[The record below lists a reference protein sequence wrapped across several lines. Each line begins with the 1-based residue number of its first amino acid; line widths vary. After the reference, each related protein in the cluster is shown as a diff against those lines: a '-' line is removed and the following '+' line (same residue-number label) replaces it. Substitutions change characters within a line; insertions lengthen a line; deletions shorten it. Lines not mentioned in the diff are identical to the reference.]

1 MCVKG
6 ERENLGKFAVVK
18 DGYPYIIIF
27 VILAFLIAYAFNPIY
42 AVIPAFLACYL
53 AYFFRN
59 PKRNI
64 MFDDDI
70 LYSPADGRVMAI
82 EDIFDDEYLEEDAI
96 KVTIFLSVFNV
107 HVNRSPMKG
116 EIKYQRY
123 TCGGFVP
130 AYKKAASFENER
142 HAIGLENDKNRILV
156 IQIAGLLARRI
167 VSWVTLGHNLAQG
180 QCYGM
185 IKFGSSTELV
195 MPKSVEV
202 LVKKGDIVTG
212 GVTVIG
218 RFKSE

>member
-1 MCVKG
+1 M
-6 ERENLGKFAVVK
+6 GKFAIVK
-18 DGYPYIIIF
+18 DGYPYIVIF
-27 VILAFLIAYAFNPIY
+27 VILAFVIAYAFNPIY

-64 MFDDDI
+64 MLDDDI

-82 EDIFDDEYLEEDAI
+82 EDIFDDEYLDEDAI

-107 HVNRSPMKG
+107 HVNRSPMQG